1 MEICR
6 GLICYLYSICEFKQF
21 NEKII
26 GMNSNPTLISLE
38 NIAIQFPRQDGSGIL
53 EIVKGLSFSL
63 PQGDIAC
70 LLGPS
75 GCGKST
81 VLRAICGFEPL
92 QMGEIKIH
100 GKTVS
105 SKNMRIPPAD
115 RKVGMVFQ
123 DFALFPHLTVLENV
137 IFGLR
142 EGSISTRKQTGMQWL
157 ERVSLQDKAAAY
169 PHELSGGQQQRVAL
183 ARAMAPEPDLILLD
197 EPFSN
202 LDIDLRER
210 LADEMRDIL
219 KANNVTALL
228 VTHDQFEAFAIAD
241 HIGVMNNGKIVQWD
255 SPYDLYHKPID
266 RYVAEFI
273 GRGVFIQGQ
282 TQAGGEVFIELG
294 NLQLDDG
301 EHISPGKQIDVLLR
315 ADDIQHDDESP
326 MQAEVVRKAFRG
338 ADFLYT
344 LKLHSGQEVFAFVP
358 SHHNHAIG
366 EKIGIRLGADHVVTF
381 KR

>member
-1 MEICR
+1 
-6 GLICYLYSICEFKQF
+6 
-21 NEKII
+21 
-26 GMNSNPTLISLE
+26 MNSNPTLLSLE
-38 NIAIQFPRQDGSGIL
+38 NIAITFPRQDGSGTL
-53 EIVKGLSFSL
+53 EIVKDLSFSL
-63 PQGDIAC
+63 PQDDIAC

-92 QMGEIKIH
+92 QAGEIKIH

-105 SKNMRIPPAD
+105 STRIRIPPAD

-123 DFALFPHLTVLENV
+123 DFALFPHLSVLENV

-142 EGSISTRKQTGMQWL
+142 EGSISDRKKIGMQWL
-157 ERVSLQDKAAAY
+157 ERVSLQDKANAY

-210 LADEMRDIL
+210 LASEMRDIL
-219 KANNVTALL
+219 KANHVTALL

-282 TQAGGEVFIELG
+282 TQVGGAVTIELG
-294 NLQLDDG
+294 QLQLDDG
-301 EHISPGKQIDVLLR
+301 ERIPPGKQIDVLLR

-326 MQAEVVRKAFRG
+326 MQAEVIRKAFRG

-344 LKLHSGQEVFAFVP
+344 LKLKSGQEIFAFVP

-381 KR
+381 TS

>member
-1 MEICR
+1 
-6 GLICYLYSICEFKQF
+6 LYSICEFKQF

-105 SKNMRIPPAD
+105 SKNIRIPPAD

-255 SPYDLYHKPID
+255 SPYDLYH
-266 RYVAEFI
+266 
-273 GRGVFIQGQ
+273 
-282 TQAGGEVFIELG
+282 AGY
-294 NLQLDDG
+294 
-301 EHISPGKQIDVLLR
+301 S
-315 ADDIQHDDESP
+315 
-326 MQAEVVRKAFRG
+326 
-338 ADFLYT
+338 
-344 LKLHSGQEVFAFVP
+344 
-358 SHHNHAIG
+358 
-366 EKIGIRLGADHVVTF
+366 
-381 KR
+381 

>member
-1 MEICR
+1 
-6 GLICYLYSICEFKQF
+6 
-21 NEKII
+21 
-26 GMNSNPTLISLE
+26 MNSNPALISLE
-38 NIAIQFPRQDGSGIL
+38 NIAIEFPKQEGSGVIR
-53 EIVKGLSFSL
+53 IVNGLSFQL
-63 PQGDIAC
+63 PKGDIAC

-81 VLRAICGFEPL
+81 VLRAICGFEPV
-92 QMGEIKIH
+92 QAGEIKIH
-100 GKTVS
+100 GQTVS
-105 SKNMRIPPAD
+105 SPGIRVPPAE

-123 DFALFPHLTVLENV
+123 DFALFPHLSVLENV
-137 IFGLR
+137 MFGLR
-142 EGSISTRKQTGMQWL
+142 TGTAAERERVGMQWL
-157 ERVSLQDKAAAY
+157 ERVALNDKAHAY
-169 PHELSGGQQQRVAL
+169 PHELSGGQQPRVAL

-210 LADEMRDIL
+210 LASEMRDIL
-219 KANNVTALL
+219 KAKAVTALL

-241 HIGVMNNGKIVQWD
+241 HIGVMNDGRIIQWD
-255 SPYDLYHKPID
+255 TPYDLYHKPST

-273 GRGVFIQGQ
+273 GRGVFIKGK
-282 TQAGGEVFIELG
+282 THDGGAVEIDLG
-294 NLQLDDG
+294 PLQLDPG
-301 EHISPGKQIDVLLR
+301 EELSPGKQIDVLLR

-344 LKLHSGQEVFAFVP
+344 LKLQSGQEVFAFVP

-381 KR
+381 KN

>member
-1 MEICR
+1 
-6 GLICYLYSICEFKQF
+6 
-21 NEKII
+21 
-26 GMNSNPTLISLE
+26 MNSNPTLLSLE
-38 NIAIQFPRQDGSGIL
+38 NIAIAFPRQDGPGRI
-53 EIVKGLSFSL
+53 EIVKDLSFSL
-63 PQGDIAC
+63 PQDDIAC

-92 QMGEIKIH
+92 QSGQITIH

-105 SKNMRIPPAD
+105 STRIRIPPAD

-142 EGSISTRKQTGMQWL
+142 VGSLTERTQMGMQWL
-157 ERVSLQDKAAAY
+157 ERVSLDNKARAY

-210 LADEMRDIL
+210 LASEMRDIL
-219 KANNVTALL
+219 KTNHVTALL

-241 HIGVMNNGKIVQWD
+241 HIGVMNEGKIVQWD
-255 SPYDLYHKPID
+255 SPYDLYHKPLD

-273 GRGVFIQGQ
+273 GRGVFVAGQ
-282 TQAGGEVFIELG
+282 TQAGGAVAIELG
-294 NLQLDDG
+294 QLQLDDG
-301 EHISPGKQIDVLLR
+301 EHIPAGQQIDVLLR

-326 MQAEVVRKAFRG
+326 LQAEVVRKAFRG

-344 LKLHSGQEVFAFVP
+344 LKLTSGQEVFAFVP

-381 KR
+381 SS

>member
-1 MEICR
+1 
-6 GLICYLYSICEFKQF
+6 
-21 NEKII
+21 
-26 GMNSNPTLISLE
+26 
-38 NIAIQFPRQDGSGIL
+38 
-53 EIVKGLSFSL
+53 
-63 PQGDIAC
+63 
-70 LLGPS
+70 
-75 GCGKST
+75 
-81 VLRAICGFEPL
+81 
-92 QMGEIKIH
+92 
-100 GKTVS
+100 
-105 SKNMRIPPAD
+105 
-115 RKVGMVFQ
+115 MVFQ

-142 EGSISTRKQTGMQWL
+142 VGSLTERTQMGMQWL
-157 ERVSLQDKAAAY
+157 ERVSLDNKARAY

-210 LADEMRDIL
+210 LASEMRDIL
-219 KANNVTALL
+219 KANHVTALL

-241 HIGVMNNGKIVQWD
+241 HIGVMNEGKIVQWD
-255 SPYDLYHKPID
+255 SPYDLYHKPLD

-273 GRGVFIQGQ
+273 GRGVFVAGQ
-282 TQAGGEVFIELG
+282 TQAGGAVAIELG
-294 NLQLDDG
+294 QLQLDDG
-301 EHISPGKQIDVLLR
+301 EHIPAGQQIDVLLR

-326 MQAEVVRKAFRG
+326 LQAEVVRKAFRG

-344 LKLHSGQEVFAFVP
+344 LKLTSGQEVFAFVP

-381 KR
+381 SS

>member
-1 MEICR
+1 
-6 GLICYLYSICEFKQF
+6 
-21 NEKII
+21 
-26 GMNSNPTLISLE
+26 MNSSTTLISLE
-38 NIAIQFPRQDGSGIL
+38 NIAIQFPKQDGHGIL
-53 EIVKGLSFSL
+53 EVVKDLSFSL
-63 PQGDIAC
+63 PKADIAC

-92 QMGEIKIH
+92 QAGEIKIYD
-100 GKTVS
+100 KTVS
-105 SKNMRIPPAD
+105 SKSIFISPAE

-142 EGSISTRKQTGMQWL
+142 TGAPVERNKVGLQWL
-157 ERVSLQDKAAAY
+157 KRVSLADKAQAY

-210 LADEMRDIL
+210 LATEMRDIL

-241 HIGVMNNGKIVQWD
+241 HIGVMNDGKI
-255 SPYDLYHKPID
+255 
-266 RYVAEFI
+266 
-273 GRGVFIQGQ
+273 IQ
-282 TQAGGEVFIELG
+282 
-294 NLQLDDG
+294 
-301 EHISPGKQIDVLLR
+301 
-315 ADDIQHDDESP
+315 
-326 MQAEVVRKAFRG
+326 
-338 ADFLYT
+338 
-344 LKLHSGQEVFAFVP
+344 
-358 SHHNHAIG
+358 
-366 EKIGIRLGADHVVTF
+366 
-381 KR
+381 

>member
-1 MEICR
+1 
-6 GLICYLYSICEFKQF
+6 
-21 NEKII
+21 
-26 GMNSNPTLISLE
+26 MNSNPALIYLE
-38 NIAIQFPRQDGSGIL
+38 NIAIEFPKQDGAGVL
-53 EIVKGLSFSL
+53 RIVDGLSFQL
-63 PQGDIAC
+63 PKGDIAC

-92 QMGEIKIH
+92 QAGEIKIH

-105 SKNMRIPPAD
+105 SPGVRLPPAQ

-123 DFALFPHLTVLENV
+123 DFALFPHLSVLENV
-137 IFGLR
+137 MFGLR
-142 EGSISTRKQTGMQWL
+142 TGTPAERAKIGLQWL
-157 ERVSLQDKAAAY
+157 ERVALEDKASAY

-210 LADEMRDIL
+210 LATEMRDIL
-219 KANNVTALL
+219 KINGVTALL

-241 HIGVMNNGKIVQWD
+241 HVGVMNEGRIIQWD
-255 SPYDLYHKPID
+255 TPYDLYHQPNT

-273 GRGVFIQGQ
+273 GRGVFVKGK
-282 TQAGGEVFIELG
+282 TQDGGAVEIELG
-294 NLQLDDG
+294 HLQLDPG
-301 EHISPGKQIDVLLR
+301 EALSPGKQIDVLLR

-344 LKLHSGQEVFAFVP
+344 LKLNSGQEVFAFVP

-381 KR
+381 KN